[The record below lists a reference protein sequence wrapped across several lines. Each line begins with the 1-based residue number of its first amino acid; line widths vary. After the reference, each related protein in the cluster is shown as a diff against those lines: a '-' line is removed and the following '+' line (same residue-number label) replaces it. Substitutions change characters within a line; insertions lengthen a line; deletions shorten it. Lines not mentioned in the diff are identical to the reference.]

1 MYKPFYVDV
10 SVLLLELS
18 SDSNSTWLFWKL
30 NINNNH
36 KTNISTLDPKSLSK
50 AEIGKLARGYKELS
64 QRGVIKRIKQKHYLI
79 NPTVV
84 VPSFNYLSEVILH
97 WNRICPE
104 FKI

>member
-1 MYKPFYVDV
+1 MYRPFYVDV
-10 SVLLLELS
+10 AALLLELS

-36 KTNISTLDPKSLSK
+36 KSNISTLDPKSLTK
-50 AEIGKLARGYKELS
+50 AELGKLARGYKELN

-84 VPSFNYLSEVILH
+84 VPGSTYFSEVVHH
-97 WNRICPE
+97 WNRECPA
-104 FKI
+104 FRI